1 MDTRAKILTSSQA
14 DERVRELLQSGG
26 KLAAAWARFDPLT
39 ADHARAAGKLCAEA
53 DLLIILLA
61 SDQAAAC
68 VCDEATRA
76 QLAAALEAVDLVLIC
91 DEAEAAEAS
100 ERWALSLIDL
110 EASVARD
117 VAADVLR
124 RHEDS

>member
-1 MDTRAKILTSSQA
+1 MDTRTKILTPFQA
-14 DERVRELLQSGG
+14 DQRVRELLQSGG
-26 KLAAAWARFDPLT
+26 KVAAAWARFDPLT
-39 ADHARAAGKLCAEA
+39 ADHGRGAGKLRAEA

-61 SDQAAAC
+61 SDKTAAC

-91 DEAEAAEAS
+91 DEAEAAAAS
-100 ERWALSLIDL
+100 EQWASSLIDL

-124 RHEDS
+124 RHEDC